1 MSDAILVD
9 DLTVRFGSLTAIN
22 RLSLA
27 IRYGEIHALIGPN
40 GAGKSTLLDVICGV
54 SRPTSGGVRLDRTIE
69 LGHAK
74 EAGIAA
80 LGLFRKFQKPS
91 VFDALTV
98 FENATL
104 GTGRGR
110 WRRPEAEATERAM
123 ATLARVGLEERAD
136 VLAGELAHGEKQWL
150 EIAMVVAAQPKVLML
165 DEPVAGLSDEERDR
179 TAALVR
185 ELSAPDCAIIV
196 VEHDMD
202 FVAKIADRVTVLHEG
217 AALFEGSMDKVRSD
231 QRVIDVYL
239 GR

>member
-1 MSDAILVD
+1 MTDAIIVD

-22 RLSLA
+22 GLSLA

-54 SRPTSGGVRLDRTIE
+54 TRPTSGGVRLDHEVE
-69 LGHAK
+69 LGRTR

-104 GTGRGR
+104 GSGHGR
-110 WRRPEAEATERAM
+110 WRRPSEAEAERAM
-123 ATLARVGLEERAD
+123 ATLTRVGLAGRAG

-150 EIAMVVAAQPKVLML
+150 EIAMVVAAAPKVLML

-179 TAALVR
+179 TASLVR
-185 ELSAPDCAIIV
+185 ELSAPDCAIVV

-217 AALFEGSMDKVRSD
+217 SALFEGSMDKVRAD